1 MRRYRLL
8 LVATIGVLAVLLG
21 VLVFGNLNGNLV
33 YYLTPGEVLAQQ
45 AVGAQGRRMQVGGLV
60 RPDSV
65 AQTPEGMTFEISDG
79 TAPDS
84 PAITVLHTGSPAQLF
99 QAGIG
104 VVLEGRWENGRF
116 VSDTMIVKHDAN
128 YRAPAA
134 GDRDVRAEAR

>member
-8 LVATIGVLAVLLG
+8 LVAATGVLAVLLG

-45 AVGAQGRRMQVGGLV
+45 AAGAEGRRVQVGGFV

-65 AQTPEGMTFEISDG
+65 AQTPDGMTFEISDG

-84 PAITVLHTGSPAQLF
+84 PSITVLHAGAPAQLF

-104 VVLEGRWENGRF
+104 VVLEGRWEDRRL

-128 YRAPAA
+128 YRAPAE
-134 GDRDVRAEAR
+134 GDRDVRADGR